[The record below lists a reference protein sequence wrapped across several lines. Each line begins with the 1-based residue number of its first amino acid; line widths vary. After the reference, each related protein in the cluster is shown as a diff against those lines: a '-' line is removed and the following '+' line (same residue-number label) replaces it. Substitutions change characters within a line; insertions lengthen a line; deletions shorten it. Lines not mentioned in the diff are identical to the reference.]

1 MPHDLRQAL
10 RLLRLNPGFATLA
23 ILTLAL
29 GIGACVT
36 MFTIVNGVLLRPLP
50 YPHPERIVSL
60 WEVSKT
66 GREMRVAWPNF
77 VDWRE
82 QRRTLD
88 GVAAVAGGT
97 TTVLGGREAMRADVH
112 YVSQDF
118 FRVLGVTPRL
128 GRLFSD
134 AEQRPGGT
142 PVAIVSDE
150 FWRDSLGGGDGAD
163 LAGGS
168 KQITVDGFVAQVI
181 GVMPPGFA
189 YPSHA
194 SIWVPVDLLK
204 GKGTRTAHNFG
215 VIARLAEGQTIEAAR
230 ADMDAIGTR
239 LKARYG
245 SEENAESIRVI
256 DLRDTLV
263 GPSRLP
269 LQLLM
274 GAVLL
279 VLLIA
284 CANLANTLLAS
295 GTRRRREIAVRA
307 ALGASRGRLLRQL
320 LTENV
325 VLAIA
330 GGMMGLACA
339 AVLLPSLLSLA
350 PVALPRLD
358 DVRIDMRVALF
369 ASVLTLVTVALFG
382 LLPALQT
389 ARADLREVL
398 ADAARGS
405 SAPRTSRMRAML
417 ITAQVGVAFVLLVG
431 AGLLI
436 RSLGAVM
443 SQPIG
448 IDPEGLLTVEIA
460 LPDTTY
466 AQDAQVIA
474 FYDRLVDAVR
484 KLPGV
489 ESAAASD
496 TLPLMGY
503 ANGTFTMT
511 GSADQYGD
519 AIYTVADTHYFQTM
533 RIPLLAGRFFDA
545 RDTDTTHGASGAGAA
560 AATATATGAAT
571 ADHAAIIS
579 KSLADRYWPGRNA
592 IGQRVRFLGMDKYAA
607 TWLTVV
613 GVVGDVKARRMI
625 APGQP
630 EIYVS
635 EHQRP
640 QRLSGDGYLVVRM
653 TSGTPPE
660 RSIAAVTRTMRGID
674 PNVPGKFAT
683 YDTVVAENV
692 ADRRFTMQILT
703 AFGVLA
709 LLLTGIG
716 IYGVLAYTVAQRTPE
731 IGIRMALGATR
742 AEVVR
747 LVLTN
752 AFRSVAIGLTLGAAG
767 AWLLTG
773 TIRSFLFNVQPADPM
788 VAAGALAALLAAA
801 TAAVAVP
808 AWRASRVDPQVSMR
822 AD

>member
-168 KQITVDGFVAQVI
+168 KQLTVDGFVAQVI

-215 VIARLAEGQTIEAAR
+215 VIARLAEGQTIESAR

-239 LKARYG
+239 LKAMYG

-269 LQLLM
+269 LQVLM

-330 GGMMGLACA
+330 GGVMGLACA

-350 PVALPRLD
+350 PVALPRLE

-405 SAPRTSRMRAML
+405 SAPRTARMRAML

-448 IDPEGLLTVEIA
+448 IDPDGVLTVEIA

-466 AQDAQVIA
+466 AEDAQVIA

-545 RDTDTTHGASGAGAA
+545 SDSASSAG
-560 AATATATGAAT
+560 TG
-571 ADHAAIIS
+571 DHAAIVS
-579 KSLADRYWPGRNA
+579 KALADRYWPGRNA

-640 QRLSGDGYLVVRM
+640 QRLRGDGYLVVRM

-703 AFGVLA
+703 AFGALA

-767 AWLLTG
+767 AWLLTD
-773 TIRSFLFNVQPADPM
+773 TIRGFLFNVQPADPL

-801 TAAVAVP
+801 AAAVAVP

-822 AD
+822 AE

>member
-60 WEVSKT
+60 WEVGKS
-66 GREMRVAWPNF
+66 GRESRVAWPNF

-118 FRVLGVTPRL
+118 FGVLGVTPRL

-150 FWRDSLGGGDGAD
+150 FWRDSLGGVGGDGAD
-163 LAGGS
+163 IAGAA
-168 KQITVDGFVAQVI
+168 KTITVDGFVAPVI
-181 GVMPPGFA
+181 GVMPTGFA

-194 SIWVPVDLLK
+194 SVWLPVDLLK
-204 GKGTRTAHNFG
+204 EKGSRTAHNFG
-215 VIARLAEGQTIEAAR
+215 VIARLAEGQTIESAR
-230 ADMDAIGTR
+230 ADMGAIGTR
-239 LKARYG
+239 LKATYG
-245 SEENAESIRVI
+245 SDEDAESIRVI

-269 LQLLM
+269 LQVLM

-307 ALGASRGRLLRQL
+307 ALGASRGRLIRQL

-330 GGMMGLACA
+330 GGVMGLACA

-358 DVRIDMRVALF
+358 DVRIDLRVAVF
-369 ASVLTLVTVALFG
+369 ATLLTLLTVALFG

-389 ARADLREVL
+389 ARADLRDVL

-405 SAPRTSRMRAML
+405 SAPRTARMRAML

-448 IDPEGLLTVEIA
+448 IDPEGVLTAEIA
-460 LPDTTY
+460 LPDTSY
-466 AQDAQVIA
+466 AHDTQVIA

-503 ANGTFTMT
+503 ANGTFAMT
-511 GSADQYGD
+511 GSADRFGD
-519 AIYTVADTHYFQTM
+519 AIYCVADTHYFQTM
-533 RIPLLAGRFFDA
+533 RIPLLAGRLFDA
-545 RDTDTTHGASGAGAA
+545 SDSATNAGAG
-560 AATATATGAAT
+560 
-571 ADHAAIIS
+571 DHAAIIS
-579 KSLADRYWPGRNA
+579 KALADRYWPGRNA

-640 QRLSGDGYLVVRM
+640 QRLRGDGYLVVRM
-653 TSGTPPE
+653 TSGTRPE
-660 RSIAAVTRTMRGID
+660 QSIAAVTRTMRDID
-674 PNVPGKFAT
+674 PNVPAKFAT
-683 YDTVVAENV
+683 YDAVVAENV

-703 AFGVLA
+703 AFSALA
-709 LLLTGIG
+709 LLLTAIG

-747 LVLTN
+747 LVVTN

-773 TIRSFLFNVQPADPM
+773 TIRSFLFNVQPADPL
-788 VAAGALAALLAAA
+788 VATGALAALLIAAA
-801 TAAVAVP
+801 AAVAVP